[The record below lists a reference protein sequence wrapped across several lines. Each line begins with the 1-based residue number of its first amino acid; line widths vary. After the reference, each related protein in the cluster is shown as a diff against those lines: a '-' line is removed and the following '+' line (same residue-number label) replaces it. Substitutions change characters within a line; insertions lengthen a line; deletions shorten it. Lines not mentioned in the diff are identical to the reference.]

1 MRARSPRSAD
11 SADLRLRWNA
21 VWIALFADVQ
31 LIQDWAATVSF
42 AQPDGSPE
50 LTPALREWAATPA
63 ARRAVL
69 HCQAVQTF
77 YETIPRGREPALHV
91 SPSVHSSLLVLH
103 TWRRLAPPEHLD
115 GPDERARIGI
125 DHSDGIDWQLLGQI
139 GVPGAEARAAVDLAG
154 RPPAEAAFIVGD
166 ALGTFEGCALSARR
180 LPAFDKIK
188 TDFGRGL
195 SMRMATALKNLA
207 ETEPASVPV

>member
-1 MRARSPRSAD
+1 M
-11 SADLRLRWNA
+11 
-21 VWIALFADVQ
+21 Q

-50 LTPALREWAATPA
+50 LTPAIRKWAATPA
-63 ARRAVL
+63 ARRAIL
-69 HCQAVQTF
+69 HCQAVHTLF
-77 YETIPRGREPALHV
+77 ETIPRGREPALHV
-91 SPSVHSSLLVLH
+91 SPSVHASFLIFH

-115 GPDERARIGI
+115 GPADRASIGI
-125 DHSDGIDWQLLGQI
+125 DNADAIDWQLLGQI
-139 GVPGAEARAAVDLAG
+139 GVPDAEHRAAVDLAG

-166 ALGTFEGCALSARR
+166 ALATLDGASLSARR

-188 TDFGRGL
+188 AEFGRGL
-195 SMRMATALKNLA
+195 STRMALALKNLA